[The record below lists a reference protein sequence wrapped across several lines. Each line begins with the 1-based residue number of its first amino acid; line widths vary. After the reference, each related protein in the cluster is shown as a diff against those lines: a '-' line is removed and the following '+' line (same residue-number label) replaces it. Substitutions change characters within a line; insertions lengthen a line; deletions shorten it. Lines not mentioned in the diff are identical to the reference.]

1 MTKTLKLMEML
12 NDCRAEWHQNSM
24 KELIDKAKSTEGL
37 ESLTYAGSIIS
48 QKYLNSYHDQVI
60 TPLILSLLEI
70 INNLEKETLED
81 QEESV
86 QRGIYQL
93 LKE

>member
-12 NDCRAEWHQNSM
+12 NDCHAEWHQNSM
-24 KELIDKAKSTEGL
+24 KELIEETKNTEGL
-37 ESLTYAGSIIS
+37 ESIAYAGAIIS

-70 INNLEKETLED
+70 INNLENQCK
-81 QEESV
+81 
-86 QRGIYQL
+86 
-93 LKE
+93 K

>member
-1 MTKTLKLMEML
+1 MTKTLKPMEML

-24 KELIDKAKSTEGL
+24 KELIDILKSTEGL
-37 ESLTYAGSIIS
+37 EKIAYAGAIVS

-70 INNLEKETLED
+70 INNLENECK
-81 QEESV
+81 
-86 QRGIYQL
+86 
-93 LKE
+93 K

>member
-1 MTKTLKLMEML
+1 MTKTLKPMEML

-37 ESLTYAGSIIS
+37 ESITYAGAIRS

-70 INNLEKETLED
+70 INNLENECK
-81 QEESV
+81 
-86 QRGIYQL
+86 
-93 LKE
+93 K

>member
-1 MTKTLKLMEML
+1 MTKTLKPMEML

-24 KELIDKAKSTEGL
+24 KELIDKGKSTEGL
-37 ESLTYAGSIIS
+37 ESITYAAAIRS

-70 INNLEKETLED
+70 INNLENQCK
-81 QEESV
+81 
-86 QRGIYQL
+86 
-93 LKE
+93 K